1 MPAAPPLLETPE
13 SWHTNGHNA
22 EASNGLSALPLPTPH
37 ASMPPPRFDQGRSSR
52 ISRQAFLML
61 SCIGREVLKELEP
74 QMLQLKD
81 PLRPTSVLPHTV
93 LRAKNIPRG
102 TLLCCPG
109 TAIAP
114 QGPELPLHPLK
125 LSTMTSVCVHALMVP
140 SLHDDRGLHVSETET
155 QHWQV
160 GARAWRSGPAES
172 ARQQMGQHGC

>member
-81 PLRPTSVLPHTV
+81 PLRPTSVPAPHC
-93 LRAKNIPRG
+93 AKGQEYPKRD
-102 TLLCCPG
+102 
-109 TAIAP
+109 
-114 QGPELPLHPLK
+114 
-125 LSTMTSVCVHALMVP
+125 P
-140 SLHDDRGLHVSETET
+140 SLLSWNGNSA
-155 QHWQV
+155 
-160 GARAWRSGPAES
+160 ARP
-172 ARQQMGQHGC
+172 